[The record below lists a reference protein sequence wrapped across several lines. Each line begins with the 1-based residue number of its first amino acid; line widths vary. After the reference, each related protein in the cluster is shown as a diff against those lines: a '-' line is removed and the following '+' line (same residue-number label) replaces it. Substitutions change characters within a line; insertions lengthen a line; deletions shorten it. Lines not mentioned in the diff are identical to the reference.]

1 MDTDPISAED
11 TANESND
18 LPERDTED
26 EELLKEEG
34 ITGEEEDEE
43 EKERNEEEEG
53 NEEGNEEDEPVSND
67 DMEHSVSVVASG
79 HPQGIRLYV
88 S

>member
-1 MDTDPISAED
+1 VDTDPISAED

-18 LPERDTED
+18 LPDMDTED
-26 EELLKEEG
+26 EGLLKEEG
-34 ITGEEEDEE
+34 ITGEEEEDEE
-43 EKERNEEEEG
+43 EDRNVEEEG

>member
-1 MDTDPISAED
+1 VDTDPTSAED

-18 LPERDTED
+18 LPGMDTED

-34 ITGEEEDEE
+34 ITGEEEEDEE
-43 EKERNEEEEG
+43 EERNEEEG

-67 DMEHSVSVVASG
+67 DMEHSISVVASG
-79 HPQGIRLYV
+79 HSRGIRL
-88 S
+88 